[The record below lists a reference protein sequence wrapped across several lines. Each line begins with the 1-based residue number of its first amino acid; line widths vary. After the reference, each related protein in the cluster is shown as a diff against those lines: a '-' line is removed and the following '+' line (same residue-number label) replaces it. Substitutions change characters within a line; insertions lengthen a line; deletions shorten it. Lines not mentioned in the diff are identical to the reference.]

1 MSRVNESIFLYNG
14 SLFFSSSSAKKIW
27 PTFWKNSIS
36 WRVHYRALTDFRPL
50 RHIFVNFCGL
60 PTAFMLHVQP

>member
-36 WRVHYRALTDFRPL
+36 WRVHYLARTQNVKKFETFQLVTSQSDSY
-50 RHIFVNFCGL
+50 
-60 PTAFMLHVQP
+60 